1 MSDALVQSLERE
13 RLAVWN
19 AHATDEA
26 RTQAWE
32 QRRAYLI
39 SLLFNDV
46 SAPRSVRQELAQ
58 APHHPSKPSDAP
70 ELGQGSHSI
79 QNNMPLTTMS
89 RSKSAKSS
97 PPQPAAANRQY
108 HQVSTNSVT
117 GKRLHHEAIDM
128 DRSATYTYGTTSAW
142 PPSGAATSNPP
153 PPADIQIYE
162 PEAFISKLASNTE
175 PDSNN
180 AAKRQRMDDGF
191 LQPPLFDP
199 SLAYSTYSLASGNA
213 AAPALFPSGSMSSQ
227 PSSIGSLASSEAMS
241 RQSSV
246 TTASTSM
253 TDAFDMMRVESSF
266 SHCSD
271 LPFPLEL
278 SEQQDTIDA
287 SFVSCATEKP
297 SSSAATTG
305 DEDGRHTMQQ
315 MLNSMGCGFDTP
327 AVVGQDNIP
336 FIESFPSVAA
346 VVGCGD
352 EYAQTADLSCG
363 HAHAMER
370 TGSTESTTSNPS
382 ADIKASERRRKHIA
396 NGRQSIAPKSL
407 PHGPKST
414 LSSPHTVE
422 ASETKSIKSN
432 DMSTR
437 HKEAISKQPYV
448 RPQHPKL
455 YCNLC
460 QEYPGGFRGEHELR
474 RHFDRAHA
482 ETRKVW
488 ICVEPTTTS
497 KEGWWPAKPLGI
509 CKQCKQQKQ
518 YNVYYNAAAHLRRA
532 HFCPRKRGRKAR
544 GEERE
549 SRAGKAGGDWPPI
562 EWLKANGWLKEI
574 EVGPADFF
582 ASNGAVPSQLNGDGT
597 TAEDFKSNDNFT
609 DDPTLNLSA
618 ETIAFQPFPPSA
630 EFNYGYPTPV
640 DSTGPAPCFP
650 NNMGKG
656 FVSQPPPVIDAAS
669 MQAHALGIST
679 TMPSGVNYSQQQQ
692 PQFMYPIDTPFAT

>member
-1 MSDALVQSLERE
+1 MVPTR
-13 RLAVWN
+13 
-19 AHATDEA
+19 
-26 RTQAWE
+26 
-32 QRRAYLI
+32 
-39 SLLFNDV
+39 
-46 SAPRSVRQELAQ
+46 
-58 APHHPSKPSDAP
+58 
-70 ELGQGSHSI
+70 
-79 QNNMPLTTMS
+79 MS

-97 PPQPAAANRQY
+97 PSQPAAIHRQR
-108 HQVSTNSVT
+108 HQVPTNSVT

-128 DRSATYTYGTTSAW
+128 DRSATYTYGTTTAW
-142 PPSGAATSNPP
+142 PPPGVATLNPP
-153 PPADIQIYE
+153 PAADIQIYE
-162 PEAFISKLASNTE
+162 PEAFVSKLASGSE
-175 PDSNN
+175 PNSNN

-199 SLAYSTYSLASGNA
+199 LLANSTYSLASGDAA
-213 AAPALFPSGSMSSQ
+213 AAPAFFHSGSMSIQ

-287 SFVSCATEKP
+287 SFVSCAAEKP
-297 SSSAATTG
+297 SSSAASTG
-305 DEDGRHTMQQ
+305 VEDGRHNMQQ
-315 MLNSMGCGFDTP
+315 MLNSVGCGFDTS

-363 HAHAMER
+363 HAHAMKR
-370 TGSTESTTSNPS
+370 TGSTESATSNPS

-407 PHGPKST
+407 PHGPKSR
-414 LSSPHTVE
+414 LSSPHTID
-422 ASETKSIKSN
+422 ASETKPIKPQ
-432 DMSTR
+432 DASTR
-437 HKEAISKQPYV
+437 QKEAISKQPYV

-544 GEERE
+544 GEQRE

-582 ASNGAVPSQLNGDGT
+582 AANGIMPSQLNVDGA
-597 TAEDFKSNDNFT
+597 TAEDFKNTENFT
-609 DDPTLNLSA
+609 DDPTTLNLSA
-618 ETIAFQPFPPSA
+618 ETLGFQPFPPSA
-630 EFNYGYPTPV
+630 EFTYGYPTPV
-640 DSTGPAPCFP
+640 DTTSPAVCFP
-650 NNMGKG
+650 NNMANG
-656 FVSQPPPVIDAAS
+656 FVAQPQPVVDPSS
-669 MQAHALGIST
+669 MQQAHAMGIPPA
-679 TMPSGVNYSQQQQ
+679 MPSGVNYAQQHQ
-692 PQFMYPIDTPFAT
+692 PQFMYPIDTPFAA